1 LQLKNFFDE
10 LQIDTKKISKVIFQE
25 DYSKNEYLI
34 KKYSR
39 IATLIDENQIKVQ
52 VMIPKNDNKENDN

>member
-1 LQLKNFFDE
+1 M
-10 LQIDTKKISKVIFQE
+10 FQE

-39 IATLIDENQIKVQ
+39 IATLIDENNIKVQ
-52 VMIPKNDNKENDN
+52 VMIPKNNYQQQKL

>member
-1 LQLKNFFDE
+1 MSSKYTWVENENAINELQLKNFFDE
-10 LQIDTKKISKVIFQE
+10 LQIDTKKISKVMFQE

-39 IATLIDENQIKVQ
+39 IATLIDEN
-52 VMIPKNDNKENDN
+52 